1 MTKRPLAALLLP
13 FALGACAVGPELRAA
28 CPSPTSRATP
38 RVCSATRLA
47 PPASRR
53 RRAAAR
59 CSASRPARTCR
70 AAGGPPSDRPPSTVS
85 SDEALAHNPS
95 LDVAQATLAAAYEEA
110 EAQKGTLLPTLTGNG
125 LASYQRAPNGGLQSP
140 LLNQQR
146 YTYALYNAQGP
157 RSRTRPTIFG
167 GDRRL
172 IESLEAQAEAR
183 RYELEVTYLTL
194 TTNVVLAA
202 IQEAALRAQIEATE
216 KVVAGA
222 NRHPDPLPQ
231 GGRARADR
239 PIRRDASS
247 RPTSRCRS
255 CCCRR
260 SRSSSRSSA
269 TSFTAL
275 AGRLPSDTIAQTF
288 TLASLR
294 LPTKLP
300 VSLPSD
306 LIAQRPDGPGDRRAG
321 PQPPAPRSASAL
333 ANRLPRFSITSDNGG
348 SGITFGQARPEREL
362 LFHHRRGIAAALRRR
377 QRSTTSSA
385 PPRIA
390 LAAAEANYKL
400 RVLTAFREVADVLR
414 SLQIDGKAVAAG
426 QRGGEVDQRQL
437 RADPQGADGR
447 PWRTACRSFLAQQT
461 YLTALISSAQT
472 RALQYADT
480 AALFQVLGGGW
491 WNRRDVAPARSGG
504 DFFKFL

>member
-1 MTKRPLAALLLP
+1 MNKRLLTASLP
-13 FALGACAVGPELRAA
+13 AILLGACAVGPNY
-28 CPSPTSRATP
+28 
-38 RVCSATRLA
+38 A
-47 PPASRR
+47 PPAPPDVTGYTKGSLHDP
-53 RRAAAR
+53 
-59 CSASRPARTCR
+59 SG
-70 AAGGPPSDRPPSTVS
+70 AAGIATAQGGGAAQRFTGGADVQGRWWAAFGSPALNRLV
-85 SDEALAHNPS
+85 DEALAHNPS

-140 LLNQQR
+140 LLDQQR
-146 YTYALYNAQGP
+146 YTYALYTPKASIAYTP
-157 RSRTRPTIFG
+157 DIFG

-202 IQEAALRAQIEATE
+202 IQEAALRAQVEATQ
-216 KVVAGA
+216 KVVAAQTEILTLYRKEVALGQIAQSDVTQQQA
-222 NRHPDPLPQ
+222 NLSISQLLLPPLEKQ
-231 GGRARADR
+231 LAVQRNLL
-239 PIRRDASS
+239 
-247 RPTSRCRS
+247 
-255 CCCRR
+255 
-260 SRSSSRSSA
+260 
-269 TSFTAL
+269 TAL
-275 AGRLPSDTIAQTF
+275 VGRVPSDEIAQSF

-306 LIAQRPDGPGDRRAG
+306 LVAQRPDVRA
-321 PQPPAPRSASAL
+321 ADALVHSAGAEVGVAL

-348 SGITFGQARPEREL
+348 SGITFGKLAQSGSFYSIVGSASQP
-362 LFHHRRGIAAALRRR
+362 LFDAGTLYHKQRAAEDR
-377 QRSTTSSA
+377 
-385 PPRIA
+385 

-414 SLQIDGKAVAAG
+414 SLQIDGKAVAAASAAEKATSDSFG
-426 QRGGEVDQRQL
+426 LIRKE
-437 RADPQGADGR
+437 
-447 PWRTACRSFLAQQT
+447 RTAGMANSLQVFLAQQT
-461 YLTALISSAQT
+461 YLTALVSSAQT
-472 RALQYADT
+472 RAVQYADT

-491 WNRRDVAPARSGG
+491 WNRRDVASPRPGG